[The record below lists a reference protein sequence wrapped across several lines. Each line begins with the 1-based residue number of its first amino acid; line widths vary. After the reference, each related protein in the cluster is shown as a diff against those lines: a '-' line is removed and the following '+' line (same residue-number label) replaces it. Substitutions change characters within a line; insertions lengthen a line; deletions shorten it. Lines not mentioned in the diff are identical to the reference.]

1 MAISQNF
8 PDEGPTLNLNFAG
21 GKVLDPRI
29 TFSRSSVGTYMD
41 ANGLVATASTD
52 SPRFDHRYVN
62 GEVESL
68 GLLVEE
74 QRTNLMPRSQD
85 FSASPGGWTLS
96 STGASR
102 TQNLIGPDGVANS
115 AWTITDSDNTNDLAQ
130 FYKQISISASSST
143 KYCISCFMKD
153 VDNAGITPDLYAF
166 FLGNSTRGSYVRY
179 TFSTDSFTAHA
190 ADGGGIQPSIYG
202 SIPYPNGWVRLYFVV
217 DDSNNGSNTTL
228 QFRIYPNGR
237 GSNTTGSMGFFG
249 AQIEIGEFPTSYIP
263 TLDSNTAT
271 RTEDRAVI
279 EGTNFTDIF
288 DTNFES
294 FSMFVNYD
302 NLGISTGTNH
312 PVVIFWGES
321 AGYDD
326 RIEFFKDNADPY
338 HIETRAFGG
347 GSGVFANGNLSAG
360 STAATQKLAMS
371 WSVPDYS
378 DQPSRRWAF
387 SFNGESVDVVND
399 GSGST
404 IPDITRVGFGINPT
418 RTDFHGKRIT
428 FKQITLYSNA
438 LTDSQ
443 LQNLTK

>member
-8 PDEGPTLNLNFAG
+8 PEEGPTLNLNFAG
-21 GKVLDPRI
+21 SKVLDPRI

-41 ANGLVATASTD
+41 DNGLVATASTD

-74 QRTNLMPRSQD
+74 QRTNILEQSVVT
-85 FSASPGGWTLS
+85 SSNWPGLT
-96 STGASR
+96 
-102 TQNLIGPDGVANS
+102 
-115 AWTITDSDNTNDLAQ
+115 
-130 FYKQISISASSST
+130 
-143 KYCISCFMKD
+143 
-153 VDNAGITPDLYAF
+153 
-166 FLGNSTRGSYVRY
+166 
-179 TFSTDSFTAHA
+179 
-190 ADGGGIQPSIYG
+190 
-202 SIPYPNGWVRLYFVV
+202 
-217 DDSNNGSNTTL
+217 SNTTRSDLSLNALGIFPGVEVTSTTGQSWHRITTGFNVPFVSGTEYAVTFYYKEGTSGSARL
-228 QFRIYPNGR
+228 QFRYNSQESYVQGPADGSAWSIVQNIGSISNVTTTLMDGQSTYKTSYIFTPNFTGNAAMGIGL
-237 GSNTTGSMGFFG
+237 GSSSAGTTIIALGGQVE
-249 AQIEIGEFPTSYIP
+249 AGEFPTSYIP
-263 TLDSNTAT
+263 TSGSTVT

-302 NLGISTGTNH
+302 NLGITTGTNH
-312 PVVIFWGES
+312 AVVLFWGES
-321 AGYDD
+321 LGYDD

-404 IPDITRVGFGINPT
+404 IPAVTRVGFGINPT
-418 RTDFHGKRIT
+418 RTDFHGKRIA

>member
-8 PDEGPTLNLNFAG
+8 PEEGPTLNLNFAG
-21 GKVLDPRI
+21 SKVLDPRI

-41 ANGLVATASTD
+41 DNGLIKTAAAD
-52 SPRFDHRYVN
+52 EPRFDHDDVT
-62 GEVESL
+62 GESL
-68 GLLVEE
+68 GLLIEE
-74 QRTNLMPRSQD
+74 SRTNLIPYSVVNTTNWNSSGQTPVSLSLNALGVFPGVRAISNGQVWHGLYIQD
-85 FSASPGGWTLS
+85 ISLTSGTTYTATWYFRKGDIDPSNKFRAIIRDVSAGKATSFEKSSASTDYGDISSYSFSENTDVTTNFEYLSVDTLADGLTYKLCIRFDAAAS
-96 STGASR
+96 SDYRFMFQT
-102 TQNLIGPDGVANS
+102 NS
-115 AWTITDSDNTNDLAQ
+115 ATVGETIIA
-130 FYKQISISASSST
+130 
-143 KYCISCFMKD
+143 
-153 VDNAGITPDLYAF
+153 
-166 FLGNSTRGSYVRY
+166 LG
-179 TFSTDSFTAHA
+179 
-190 ADGGGIQPSIYG
+190 
-202 SIPYPNGWVRLYFVV
+202 
-217 DDSNNGSNTTL
+217 L
-228 QFRIYPNGR
+228 QV
-237 GSNTTGSMGFFG
+237 
-249 AQIEIGEFPTSYIP
+249 EEGEFPTSYIP
-263 TLDSNTAT
+263 TSAGIST
-271 RTEDRAVI
+271 RGEDRAVI

-288 DTNFES
+288 DTSFES

-312 PVVIFWGES
+312 AVVLFWGES
-321 AGYDD
+321 LGYDD

-360 STAATQKLAMS
+360 NTAATQKLAMS

-404 IPDITRVGFGINPT
+404 IPAVTRVGFGINPT

>member
-1 MAISQNF
+1 MSISQNF

-21 GKVLDPRI
+21 SKVLDPRI
-29 TFSRSSVGTYMD
+29 TFSRSSSSGDATYMD
-41 ANGLVATASTD
+41 ANGLIVTAAAD
-52 SPRFDHRYVN
+52 EPRFDHRYVN

-74 QRTNLMPRSQD
+74 LRSNLLTYSDYSQGGS
-85 FSASPGGWTLS
+85 SANTSVTPNDTVS
-96 STGASR
+96 
-102 TQNLIGPDGVANS
+102 PDGTTNASSVDGANS
-115 AWTITDSDNTNDLAQ
+115 NSNLKYL
-130 FYKQISISASSST
+130 YKAYGTTTQGT
-143 KYCISCFMKD
+143 
-153 VDNAGITPDLYAF
+153 
-166 FLGNSTRGSYVRY
+166 Y
-179 TFSTDSFTAHA
+179 TFSVFAKYKSEQYIVIRINDNGGANDAQQRYDILNGTKSGNLGQGGTATN
-190 ADGGGIQPSIYG
+190 G
-202 SIPYPNGWVRLYFVV
+202 SSTITPYPNGWYRLTVTCTFNSALTQIQSAIWLTGYQ
-217 DDSNNGSNTTL
+217 NTTTT
-228 QFRIYPNGR
+228 NGVYLW
-237 GSNTTGSMGFFG
+237 G
-249 AQIEIGEFPTSYIP
+249 AQLEAEAFPTSYIP
-263 TLDSNTAT
+263 TTSSQAT
-271 RTEDRAVI
+271 RTKDRAVI

-302 NLGISTGTNH
+302 NLGITTGTNH
-312 PVVIFWGES
+312 AVVIFWGES
-321 AGYDD
+321 VGYND
-326 RIEFFKDNADPY
+326 RIEFYKDDAAPY

-404 IPDITRVGFGINPT
+404 IPAVTRVGFGINPT

-428 FKQITLYSNA
+428 FKQITLYSNV

>member
-1 MAISQNF
+1 MSISQNF
-8 PDEGPTLNLNFAG
+8 PEEGPTLNLNFAG
-21 GKVLDPRI
+21 SKALDPRI

-62 GEVESL
+62 GEIESL

-74 QRTNLMPRSQD
+74 QRTNILQQSVVTT
-85 FSASPGGWTLS
+85 SNWGG
-96 STGASR
+96 ST
-102 TQNLIGPDGVANS
+102 
-115 AWTITDSDNTNDLAQ
+115 
-130 FYKQISISASSST
+130 
-143 KYCISCFMKD
+143 
-153 VDNAGITPDLYAF
+153 
-166 FLGNSTRGSYVRY
+166 
-179 TFSTDSFTAHA
+179 
-190 ADGGGIQPSIYG
+190 
-202 SIPYPNGWVRLYFVV
+202 
-217 DDSNNGSNTTL
+217 SNTTYSNLSLNALGIFPGVEITTTTGAAWHRISTGFNVPFVSGTKYAVTFYYREGTSGYVRL
-228 QFRIYPNGR
+228 QFRYNSQESNIQGPADGSSWTLNQNIGSISNVTTTLMDGQSTYKTSYIFTPNFTGNAAM
-237 GSNTTGSMGFFG
+237 GIGIGIASAGTTVIALG
-249 AQIEIGEFPTSYIP
+249 AQVEEGEFPTSYIP
-263 TLDSNTAT
+263 TSGSTVT

-312 PVVIFWGES
+312 AVVLFWGES
-321 AGYDD
+321 LGYDD

-378 DQPSRRWAF
+378 NTSSRRWAF

-399 GSGST
+399 ASGST

-428 FKQITLYSNA
+428 FKQITLYSKS